1 MVEKKERYAALKYHD
16 FRLLWIG
23 MFVSSMGGWMQM
35 VGMNYHIYHLTGSA
49 FALGMIGIV
58 RFIPIFFCSLIA
70 GAIADTHNRKKIMYV
85 TQVTLAIL
93 ASIMAITTF
102 TGVINQWLIYLLT
115 GLSAAVMS
123 FDMPARQ
130 ALVPNLI
137 DKKHLAN
144 AMSMNSIVFQT
155 SAVVG
160 PVLAGLAIAR
170 TGIGSIYAFNAFSFV
185 AVIIALLM
193 MHSKGE
199 VGGKSATVSFHS
211 IKEGFQF
218 LFSKTLIWSTMILD
232 FFSTFFASAT
242 SLLPVFA
249 KEVLFVGPEGL
260 GILYSATSVGALT
273 ASFGMAHLGQ
283 IRNQGKILLL
293 AIGAYAVGTI
303 LFGFSK
309 IFSLS
314 YIALMIIGAGDSVS
328 MIIRHTI
335 RQLVTPDEMRGR
347 LTSTN
352 MIFAFG
358 GPQLGE
364 FEAGLLAQAAGG
376 PVAVLIGGVITL
388 VLVGAVAI
396 KVPLLRNFDYHKE
409 PEEK

>member
-23 MFVSSMGGWMQM
+23 MFISSMGGWMQM
-35 VGMNYHIYHLTGSA
+35 VGMNYHIYDLTGSA

-70 GAIADTHNRKKIMYV
+70 GAIADTHNRKRIMYI
-85 TQVTLAIL
+85 TQIILALL

-185 AVIIALLM
+185 AVIIALLL

-260 GILYSATSVGALT
+260 GLLYSATSVGALT

-283 IRNQGKILLL
+283 IRNQGKILLI

-309 IFSLS
+309 IFFLS

-376 PVAVLIGGVITL
+376 PVAVLIGGIITL

>member
-23 MFVSSMGGWMQM
+23 MFISSMGGWMQM
-35 VGMNYHIYHLTGSA
+35 VGMNYHIYDLTGSA

-70 GAIADTHNRKKIMYV
+70 GAIADTHNRKRIMYI
-85 TQVTLAIL
+85 TQIILALL

-170 TGIGSIYAFNAFSFV
+170 TGISSIYAFNAFSFV
-185 AVIIALLM
+185 AVIIALLL

-260 GILYSATSVGALT
+260 GLLYSATSVGALT

-283 IRNQGKILLL
+283 IRNQGKILLI

-309 IFSLS
+309 IFFLS

-376 PVAVLIGGVITL
+376 PVAVLIGGIITL